1 MIYNLTGRIDTA
13 AAPKVES
20 LIQEAISNAAE
31 PVTNLIFDCSALDF
45 ISSTGL
51 RIVLKYKKLYPALE
65 VINVSNDVYSVFEIT
80 GFTRIINVRKA
91 LRKIDLTK
99 CELIGEGG
107 NGAVYRINEEE
118 IVKVSKH
125 SRGEETLVHESE
137 QVREAFLMGIPT
149 VISFDTVDCGDGRK
163 GIVMEALNSQS
174 LGAYLSANPDCMDDI
189 VPMYVELFRQ
199 ANSVEVDTPL
209 FRNTKEWL
217 RSLIN
222 LPQRI
227 INEEE
232 AAMLSGLLD
241 EIPDSNHFV
250 HFDGHAG
257 NILMHGSQDDRS
269 LMLIDF
275 GDSGTGHP
283 VLEIA
288 GWGFVM
294 LEPDFGQGDE
304 QQRKITGMSR
314 EMCRQFSR
322 RILAEMF
329 HTTDEAEIE
338 DLVHKAS
345 LVARLKSAFVAQYW
359 YAASPSGNF
368 KSFIK
373 QLVEETVTLVPEI
386 RDAIRYFVN
395 RIEQSSE

>member
-1 MIYNLTGRIDTA
+1 MTIELKGRLDTSKVADAKAQIDA
-13 AAPKVES
+13 QMADVKP
-20 LIQEAISNAAE
+20 QEHVVI
-31 PVTNLIFDCSALDF
+31 DCGELEY
-45 ISSTGL
+45 ISSSGL
-51 RIVLKYKKLYPALE
+51 RILLSLKQRHGDMELTGVKPE
-65 VINVSNDVYSVFEIT
+65 VYNVFQMT
-80 GFTRIINVRKA
+80 GFTRILDVKMA
-91 LRKIDLTK
+91 LRKIDLAQ

-149 VISFDTVDCGDGRK
+149 VISFDTVDCGNGHK

-174 LGAYLSANPDCMDDI
+174 IGAYLTANPDCMDDV
-189 VPMYVELFRQ
+189 VPQYVELFRQ
-199 ANSVEVDTPL
+199 ANSVEVDSPL

-217 RSLIN
+217 RSLLH

-227 INEEE
+227 VNEEE
-232 AAMLSGLLD
+232 AAMLSALLD
-241 EIPDSNHFV
+241 EVPDSNHFV

-294 LEPDFGQGDE
+294 LEPDFGQGDD

-314 EMCRQFSR
+314 EMCQLLSR

-329 HTTDEAEIE
+329 HPTDEAELE
-338 DLVHKAS
+338 DLLHKAS

-359 YAASPSGNF
+359 YSVLPSGNF
-368 KSFIK
+368 KTFMK
-373 QLVEETVTLVPEI
+373 QLVDETITLVPEI

-395 RIEQSSE
+395 LCESCRTK

>member
-1 MIYNLTGRIDTA
+1 MIIELKGHLDTSKIPEAKKSIDA
-13 AAPKVES
+13 QLAGINP
-20 LIQEAISNAAE
+20 AE
-31 PVTNLIFDCSALDF
+31 HIVIDCTELDY
-45 ISSTGL
+45 ISSSGL
-51 RIVLKYKKLYPALE
+51 RVLLVIKKMFSDME
-65 VINVSNDVYSVFEIT
+65 VINVSNNVYSVFEVT
-80 GFTRIINVRKA
+80 GFTRIFDVRKA
-91 LRKIDLTK
+91 LRKIDLTE

-125 SRGEETLVHESE
+125 SRGEDTLVHESE

-174 LGAYLSANPDCMDDI
+174 LGAYLSANSDSMDEI
-189 VPMYVELFRQ
+189 VPKYVELFRQ
-199 ANSVEVDTPL
+199 ANSVEVETPL

-227 INEEE
+227 VNEEE

-283 VLEIA
+283 ILEIA

-294 LEPDFGQGDE
+294 LEPDFGQGDD

-314 EMCRQFSR
+314 EVCQQFSR

-329 HTTDEAEIE
+329 HTTDEVEIE
-338 DLVHKAS
+338 DLLHKAS

-359 YAASPSGNF
+359 YAALPSGKF
-368 KSFIK
+368 KTFMK
-373 QLVEETVTLVPEI
+373 KLVDETITLVPEI
-386 RDAIRYFVN
+386 REAIRYFVN
-395 RIEQSSE
+395 LVEAYN

>member
-20 LIQEAISNAAE
+20 LIQEAISKATE
-31 PVTNLIFDCSALDF
+31 PVTNLVFDCSALDF

-51 RIVLKYKKLYPALE
+51 RIVLKYKKLYPSLE
-65 VINVSNDVYSVFEIT
+65 VINVSNDVYSVFDVT
-80 GFTRIINVRKA
+80 GFTRIIDVRKA
-91 LRKIDLTK
+91 RRKIDLTE

-107 NGAVYRINEEE
+107 NGAVYRISEEE

-125 SRGEETLVHESE
+125 SQGEETLMHESE

-149 VISFDTVDCGDGRK
+149 VISFDTVDCGAGRT

-174 LGAYLSANPDCMDDI
+174 LGAYLTANPDRMDDI
-189 VPMYVELFRQ
+189 VPKYVELFRQ
-199 ANSVEVDTPL
+199 ANSVEVETPL
-209 FRNTKEWL
+209 FHNTKEWL
-217 RSLIN
+217 RSMVH

-227 INEEE
+227 ISEEE
-232 AAMLSGLLD
+232 AAMFSALLD

-257 NILMHGSQDDRS
+257 NILMHGSQEDRS

-283 VLEIA
+283 ILEIA

-294 LEPDFGQGDE
+294 LEPDFGQGDN

-314 EMCRQFSR
+314 EMCQQFAR

-338 DLVHKAS
+338 DLLHKAT
-345 LVARLKSAFVAQYW
+345 LVARLKSAYLAQYW
-359 YAASPSGNF
+359 YAASPSEYF
-368 KSFIK
+368 KFFLK
-373 QLVEETVTLVPEI
+373 QLVDETITLVPEI

-395 RIEQSSE
+395 RMEQNK

>member
-1 MIYNLTGRIDTA
+1 MIIELKGHLDTSKIPEAKKSIDA
-13 AAPKVES
+13 QLAGINPEEHIV
-20 LIQEAISNAAE
+20 I
-31 PVTNLIFDCSALDF
+31 DCTELDY
-45 ISSTGL
+45 ISSSGL
-51 RIVLKYKKLYPALE
+51 RVLLVIKKMFSDME
-65 VINVSNDVYSVFEIT
+65 VINVSNNVYSVFEVT
-80 GFTRIINVRKA
+80 GFTRIFDVRKA
-91 LRKIDLTK
+91 LRKIDLTE

-125 SRGEETLVHESE
+125 SRGEDTLVHESE

-174 LGAYLSANPDCMDDI
+174 LGAYLSAKTDSMDEI
-189 VPMYVELFRQ
+189 VPKYVELFRQ
-199 ANSVEVDTPL
+199 ANSVEVETPL

-227 INEEE
+227 VNEEE

-283 VLEIA
+283 ILEIA

-294 LEPDFGQGDE
+294 LEPDFGQGDD

-314 EMCRQFSR
+314 EVCQQFSR

-329 HTTDEAEIE
+329 HTTDEVEIE
-338 DLVHKAS
+338 DLLHKAS

-359 YAASPSGNF
+359 YAALPSGKF
-368 KSFIK
+368 KTFMK
-373 QLVEETVTLVPEI
+373 KLVDETITLVPEI
-386 RDAIRYFVN
+386 REAIRYFVE
-395 RIEQSSE
+395 RIESNK